1 MRHLL
6 AITLLLLAA
15 CEKPTVAGP
24 AATHGG
30 SNTTAPATTS
40 PPPSNTAGAT
50 QEPDVG
56 HRASAREVRE
66 HMREHWGLAV
76 VIRDAVIAA
85 TLDELPDV
93 AGELADHK
101 APDSLAKY
109 REPIVT
115 MRTAAETAQKTGNV
129 KVAAT
134 ATADLARA
142 CGDCHLAAKVAPSLP
157 AEPLP
162 PGEDATKAHMLRYD
176 YAIRELWAGLVIP
189 SDERWADGA
198 RALKQRPLKRGDFFE
213 DWEVTDRLI
222 ELDQNVHRM
231 RGDVVAAA
239 TRDDRVKLFGEL
251 IANCASCHAATAQ
264 GPVD

>member
-6 AITLLLLAA
+6 AITLLLLGA
-15 CEKPTVAGP
+15 CEKPTP
-24 AATHGG
+24 ATPT
-30 SNTTAPATTS
+30 TTAGSTGSSKTA
-40 PPPSNTAGAT
+40 PPPPDTAGARHGT
-50 QEPDVG
+50 DVG
-56 HRASAREVRE
+56 HRASPREVRE

-109 REPIVT
+109 RDPIVT
-115 MRTAAETAQKTGNV
+115 MRSAAEAAQKTGNV
-129 KVAAT
+129 TVAAA

-142 CGDCHLAAKVAPSLP
+142 CGDCHLAANVAPSLP

-176 YAIRELWAGLVIP
+176 YAVRELWAGLVIP
-189 SDERWADGA
+189 SDERWSGGA
-198 RALKQRPLKRGDFFE
+198 RALTQKPLKRGDFFE
-213 DWEVTDRLI
+213 DWEVTDRMI
-222 ELDQNVHRM
+222 ELDQNVHKM

-239 TRDDRVKLFGEL
+239 TRDERVKLFGDL